1 MKNLLWVVV
10 AIVCIAWCTTA
21 QAASS
26 GVYAGLGIGRTAF
39 EDDDR
44 FAGDYLDDDDKGWQI
59 YGGYRFNDY
68 FSVEAAYADLGSFN
82 SISYDTEFDAFAIS
96 AVGHLPIRRIPL
108 EVFGKAGFGVIE
120 WDETAPSVDDSAGT
134 LTLGFG
140 LAYTPVKQMTLRLGL
155 DVYAFTVEEYRV
167 SGGTVYKR
175 EYDQG
180 VGMNYLGIQYN
191 F

>member
-1 MKNLLWVVV
+1 
-10 AIVCIAWCTTA
+10 
-21 QAASS
+21 
-26 GVYAGLGIGRTAF
+26 
-39 EDDDR
+39 
-44 FAGDYLDDDDKGWQI
+44 
-59 YGGYRFNDY
+59 
-68 FSVEAAYADLGSFN
+68 
-82 SISYDTEFDAFAIS
+82 
-96 AVGHLPIRRIPL
+96 
-108 EVFGKAGFGVIE
+108 VIE

-180 VGMNYLGIQYN
+180 VGMNYLAIQYN